1 MLRSRDAVRWLRAS
15 SLVVCAALL
24 SACDTTTSSPAAPD
38 VPLIDPT
45 DVLATDTSAT
55 DTSATDVLA
64 TDTPATDTPAIDVLA
79 TDTPASDTSPS
90 DTSPS
95 DAPALDTSPTD
106 TPATDTP
113 ASDVALDASVP
124 DVSDA
129 TAPHD
134 ASGNPASV
142 GTGARKT
149 ITIDGM
155 NTGNEWGADTLLIRD
170 PVADDARFLGTNWC
184 AHEAPWDYAGLHAAW
199 DDANLYIGIQ
209 YVNVTDVVDP
219 SNLGSSNGS
228 PIHALDLVQFVVFDT
243 SSGAGYGTGGDMWG
257 KDHTFVGAD
266 RPDYQLYFH
275 SNFSQEGLYL
285 GRWDGARWTASTNG
299 RLTTALRGAGAR
311 FSVDGATR
319 PGVDPHSDDS
329 TPGRYAT
336 TVDYA
341 ARGHDARYDTFFE
354 LQIPL
359 ALLGLDAARLDRGTV
374 GVFAGNGDGSGVDSV
389 PDDPATRS
397 TTGVSPS
404 NSPLEW
410 NPAVDDDAYAAPFAL
425 IGRR

>member
-1 MLRSRDAVRWLRAS
+1 MI
-15 SLVVCAALL
+15 VCAALL
-24 SACDTTTSSPAAPD
+24 SACDSSTSSPAPPD

-45 DVLATDTSAT
+45 DVPAADVPAADVIATDT
-55 DTSATDVLA
+55 LA
-64 TDTPATDTPAIDVLA
+64 T
-79 TDTPASDTSPS
+79 
-90 DTSPS
+90 
-95 DAPALDTSPTD
+95 DTSPTD
-106 TPATDTP
+106 TPAADTSLTDTSQTDTP
-113 ASDVALDASVP
+113 AIDAPAIDAPALDVSPDASVP
-124 DVSDA
+124 DVPASDGSDA
-129 TAPHD
+129 TAAHD

-142 GTGARKT
+142 GTGTRKT
-149 ITIDGM
+149 ITIDGA

-170 PVADDARFLGTNWC
+170 PVADDARFVGTNWC

-199 DDANLYIGIQ
+199 DDTNLYIGIQ

-228 PIHALDLVQFVVFDT
+228 PIHALDLVQFVAFDT
-243 SSGAGYGTGGDMWG
+243 ASGAGYGTGGDMWG
-257 KDHTFVGAD
+257 KDHEFVGAD

-311 FSVDGATR
+311 LSVDGASR

-410 NPAVDDDAYAAPFAL
+410 NAMVDDDAYAAPFAL
-425 IGRR
+425 VGRR

>member
-1 MLRSRDAVRWLRAS
+1 MTDVTATDVTATDVTATDAVVTD
-15 SLVVCAALL
+15 VVATDAVATDVTATDVI
-24 SACDTTTSSPAAPD
+24 SPD
-38 VPLIDPT
+38 VPAM
-45 DVLATDTSAT
+45 DVTAPDATA
-55 DTSATDVLA
+55 
-64 TDTPATDTPAIDVLA
+64 
-79 TDTPASDTSPS
+79 
-90 DTSPS
+90 
-95 DAPALDTSPTD
+95 
-106 TPATDTP
+106 
-113 ASDVALDASVP
+113 P
-124 DVSDA
+124 DVSDVA
-129 TAPHD
+129 TVYD

-149 ITIDGM
+149 VTIDGM

-170 PVADDARFLGTNWC
+170 PAADDARFVGTNWC

-199 DDANLYIGIQ
+199 DDTNLYIGIQ

-228 PIHALDLVQFVVFDT
+228 PIHVLDLVQFVVFDT
-243 SSGAGYGTGGDMWG
+243 TTGGYSTGGDMWI
-257 KDHTFVGAD
+257 KDHEFTGAD
-266 RPDYQLYFH
+266 RPEYQLYFH

-285 GRWDGARWTASTNG
+285 GRWDGARWTTATNG
-299 RLTTALRGAGAR
+299 RLTPTLRGAGAR
-311 FSVDGATR
+311 FSVDGAMR

-336 TVDYA
+336 MVGYA

-359 ALLGLDAARLDRGTV
+359 AQLGITTARLDHGTI

-397 TTGVSPS
+397 TTGVSAS

-410 NPAVDDDAYAAPFAL
+410 NAMVDDDQYTAPFAL